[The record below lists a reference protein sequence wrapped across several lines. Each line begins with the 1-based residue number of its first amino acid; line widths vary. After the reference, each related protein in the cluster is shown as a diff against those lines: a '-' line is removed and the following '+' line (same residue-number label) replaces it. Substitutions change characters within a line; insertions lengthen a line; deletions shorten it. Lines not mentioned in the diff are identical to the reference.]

1 MLCETNIVY
10 DTIYHRLFLQHQNG
24 DSFYNECK

>member
-10 DTIYHRLFLQHQNG
+10 DTIYRKLFLQHQNE
-24 DSFYNECK
+24 DSFYNVCR